1 MKRIIEKFNDYR
13 YRKRLKKWAVVNIRF
28 NVRRMKRFFG
38 SEKFKNFV
46 KSTPF
51 VTGCLSALCIALIS
65 VSAVLFSRYA
75 CPYFDNDARIVRRLS
90 MTEFDSSVPYLRSL
104 SALGSSNRIQ
114 ITLKTDT
121 ENYINPRGVGLDRGG
136 VNLVLTFSDGST
148 AEFALNNSNYD
159 NFESGMTD
167 TFTVILPF
175 GYTPFDITDYT
186 IAVLPDIKN
195 RYDDWHCRWARV
207 YFLLGGEPVMLARE
221 SWESVAVFGG
231 GENAVK
237 SSALE
242 IVHGS
247 NNKYIRSNK
256 IYSYYLSLAQKGAA
270 EPVSGALKADTL
282 DSLGLNGG
290 KFLYLDIE
298 TVNIQVQNDILTYYT
313 KGVDIPETDALDYDG
328 RLFLDVTFFS
338 SKPDGGYTESFLLD
352 TLGTDDFELGTTS
365 SFKLEMPEGMCVFDI
380 SSMTLR
386 AENPHDAWAP
396 HYVRAYIKPDYSEM
410 LEIARLTDTMLVNSR
425 STPVFYKNL
434 IDTGVELDLSAQF
447 SISDAVRKKI
457 ESEKEFKFSD
467 KIADMY
473 FKLQSF
479 YDRQNVFYEQA
490 VSLYTQSVYN
500 PPEPE
505 PETPDDDTA
514 APDTDD
520 GLPADRIEGEETP
533 PEESPIQTPEN
544 KPQDSGQNAD
554 SSDNPVQ
561 TPPKDNTAADT
572 PQENRPSDGS
582 PANGST
588 ENGEPAD
595 NSSENGNSSDG
606 NPADGSPADGGSADA
621 NPGDN
626 TPSNPPEAETP
637 PDSGDLGGVW
647 SPSTDTPAENKPN
660 EPTHDVWNVQEGFV
674 S

>member
-13 YRKRLKKWAVVNIRF
+13 YRKRLKKWVAVNISF
-28 NVRRMKRFFG
+28 SARRIRRFFG
-38 SEKFKNFV
+38 SEKFKGFV

-51 VTGCLSALCIALIS
+51 VTGCLSALCIALVS

-90 MTEFDSSVPYLRSL
+90 MTEFDSSVPYLRAL

-136 VNLVLTFSDGST
+136 VNLVLTFSDGNT

-186 IAVLPDIKN
+186 VAVLPDIKN

-207 YFLLGGEPVMLARE
+207 YFLLGNEPVMLARE

-256 IYSYYLSLAQKGAA
+256 IYSYYLSLAQKGAT
-270 EPVSGALKADTL
+270 ELVGDTLKADAL

-290 KFLYLDIE
+290 KFLYIDIE

-338 SKPDGGYTESFLLD
+338 SKADGGYTESFLLD

-380 SSMTLR
+380 SSITLR

-396 HYVRAYIKPDYSEM
+396 HFVRAYIKPDYSEM

-447 SISDAVRKKI
+447 CISEAVRKNI

-473 FKLQSF
+473 FELRSF
-479 YDRQNVFYEQA
+479 YDRQNIFYEQA

-500 PPEPE
+500 PTEPE
-505 PETPDDDTA
+505 PDTSDDDTA
-514 APDTDD
+514 EPDTDD
-520 GLPADRIEGEETP
+520 GLPADRIESEETP
-533 PEESPIQTPEN
+533 PEESPIQAPEN
-544 KPQDSGQNAD
+544 NSDDSGQNAD
-554 SSDNPVQ
+554 SSDNIDKIAPE
-561 TPPKDNTAADT
+561 DNTEDSSADG
-572 PQENRPSDGS
+572 N
-582 PANGST
+582 T
-588 ENGEPAD
+588 EN
-595 NSSENGNSSDG
+595 SS
-606 NPADGSPADGGSADA
+606 PADGSSADSSSSGGAAEA
-621 NPGDN
+621 NPDDD
-626 TPSNPPEAETP
+626 TPSSSTESEAQ
-637 PDSGDLGGVW
+637 PDNDDSGGVW
-647 SPSTDTPAENKPN
+647 SPSTDSSEENKSD
-660 EPTHDVWNVQEGFV
+660 EPKHDVWNVQEGFV